1 VKDTYRGRRPALDT
15 GRGEPAVRVVHARSL
30 GRAEFERWSETQ
42 GRSPS
47 LASPYF
53 SPEYTRLI
61 AAARPD
67 VRVALLEAGDGPVG
81 FFPFQPGRFGVGAPV
96 GSLITDY
103 HGVIAAEGVRV
114 DPVALLRAC
123 GLKTWRFRHVP
134 AAQTAFEQFTRAR
147 CDSAVIDVSGGFEEY
162 TRERL
167 AAGSHVVA
175 SLARKERKLERDHG
189 PVRYLEHTPDP
200 AVLALLMEWKV
211 RQYLRTGAINAL
223 SRGWVR
229 EVLAL
234 AHGAQGEAF
243 AGVLSLLCA
252 GGRPVAV
259 HLGIRSATVLHSWF
273 PAYDPGFA
281 HYSPGQILF
290 LKMAESSPASGIHTI
305 DLGPGRGQHKLV
317 MKNSGSPLLEGAVE
331 VPSLTAK
338 AAGASRA
345 ARRLV
350 RGTPLAAALRPI
362 VRRAEALSR

>member
-1 VKDTYRGRRPALDT
+1 MPEEL
-15 GRGEPAVRVVHARSL
+15 AVRVVPARSL
-30 GRAEFERWSETQ
+30 DPAELERWSEVRR
-42 GRSPS
+42 GSPS

-53 SPEYTRLI
+53 SPEYTHLI

-67 VRVALLEAGDGPVG
+67 VRVGLLEARDGPVG

-147 CDSAVIDVSGGFEEY
+147 CDSAVIDLSGGFEEY
-162 TRERL
+162 ARQRL
-167 AAGSHVVA
+167 QAGSHIVA
-175 SLARKERKLERDHG
+175 SLERKERKLEREHG
-189 PVRYLEHTPDP
+189 PVRYFEHTPDP
-200 AVLALLMEWKV
+200 GVLALLMEWKV
-211 RQYLRTGAINAL
+211 RQYRRTGAINAL
-223 SRGWVR
+223 GRGWVR
-229 EVLAL
+229 EVLRL
-234 AHGAQGEAF
+234 AHGTQGEAF

-259 HLGIRSATVLHSWF
+259 HLGIRSAAVLHSWF

-281 HYSPGQILF
+281 HHSPGQILF
-290 LKMAESSPASGIHTI
+290 LKMAESAPASGIHTI
-305 DLGPGRGQHKLV
+305 DLGPGEGQHKLV
-317 MKNSGSPLLEGAVE
+317 MKNSGSPLLEGSVE

-338 AAGASRA
+338 AASASRT
-345 ARRLV
+345 ARVLIGR
-350 RGTPLAAALRPI
+350 TPLAAALRPI
-362 VRRAEALSR
+362 ARRAEALSR